1 MDNNF
6 QKHSWIQIDCLNN
19 HEIEGMGA
27 FFSKSFR
34 WMGNAGSGLKKGFKE
49 FQDNWQRPFQKAFS
63 YKICLDE
70 ARLAEGEWMASFGS
84 REASQSG

>member
-1 MDNNF
+1 
-6 QKHSWIQIDCLNN
+6 
-19 HEIEGMGA
+19 MGA

-34 WMGNAGSGLKKGFKE
+34 WIGNAGSGLKKGFKE

-84 REASQSG
+84 REASHSG

>member
-1 MDNNF
+1 
-6 QKHSWIQIDCLNN
+6 
-19 HEIEGMGA
+19 
-27 FFSKSFR
+27 
-34 WMGNAGSGLKKGFKE
+34 MGNAGSGLKKGFKE